1 MRQLTLEWRT
11 HFDAAHHLPG
21 YDGPCAQMH
30 GHRWEVLLILGP
42 FAREHLD
49 AQGIAYDF
57 RELKRGDAER
67 VIQQYDHKVLN
78 DLLGSV
84 PPSAENLADRIF
96 DDLTLAGVP
105 VLVVKVYES
114 PDAAAVATD
123 RPGPPEPPT
132 SEEMS
137 AALALLARGARASR

>member
-42 FAREHLD
+42 FSREHLD

-57 RELKRGDAER
+57 RELKRGDAAR
-67 VIQQYDHKVLN
+67 VIQQYDHKLLN
-78 DLLGSV
+78 DLLGDV

-96 DDLTLAGVP
+96 DDIAGFAAYGFNKAHAACFGRLTYQLSLIHISEP
-105 VLVVKVYES
+105 
-114 PDAAAVATD
+114 T
-123 RPGPPEPPT
+123 RPY
-132 SEEMS
+132 
-137 AALALLARGARASR
+137 